1 MGRDKNQ
8 KVKNKHR
15 TTVVQT
21 RMGVTGAQK
30 RVNVNLNTVIGFQK
44 KKMEKS
50 EGEKINRRLRLY
62 EQGQV
67 SRARKKE
74 RDCKFYTVIR
84 SQKEINKNGE
94 KGNIK

>member
-1 MGRDKNQ
+1 
-8 KVKNKHR
+8 
-15 TTVVQT
+15 
-21 RMGVTGAQK
+21 
-30 RVNVNLNTVIGFQK
+30 
-44 KKMEKS
+44 MEKS

-94 KGNIK
+94 KVTKNERFNNYCYRNQNLHPIHHREAQKQKEERPRCD